1 MKTDTPLGALAELAE
16 VRRTLEKGRGPAL
29 ITGCIDSCK
38 AYLAGELADEERFS
52 LFVTY
57 NETRAAEIAAD
68 FESFGRSV
76 GVFPAKDLL
85 FYDADVHSGV
95 LERRRM
101 ETVKRLISGEKC
113 IVVTSVDALLE
124 RMRPLSDIKG
134 SVIELMPGE
143 EIPVTELVQRLSQL
157 GYERLPQAEAPGE
170 FAVRGGIIDVYTLSD
185 ENPVRIELFGDEVD
199 SLRSFDP
206 ETQRSLE
213 NLEIFTIYPAGEGAP
228 DPAFDRSLL
237 DYFPEDTRI
246 FIDEPS
252 RMAEKA
258 DAVAEEYQ
266 ESMVRRLESG
276 MTEEHEPAALFDTE
290 EVFAALARRRT
301 CALTSIDTKAGGLK
315 YAYACQL
322 QAQAVPSY
330 QGHFENLTADL
341 KNWKKDKARVIL
353 LAGSASRAQR
363 LAGDLSEYGIK
374 AIFTTD
380 RKPSPDP
387 GMVMVVPGN
396 LKRGFGY
403 PMIRFYV
410 LTEGD
415 LFGGMRKKKRSYKSD
430 PGKAVTELSSL
441 SVGDYVIHE
450 NHGLGI
456 YQGTERIERGGIAR
470 DYMKITYGDG
480 GNLYLPVTQMNL
492 LQKYA
497 DSDTEGT
504 PRLNRL
510 GGNEWARTKTRVKSA
525 VKEIAQ
531 ELVAL
536 YSARSRGEGVAYSP
550 DTVWQREFEEQF
562 PYEETDDQI
571 KAIEETKADMESGR
585 IMDRLICGDVGF
597 GKTEIAIRAAFKA
610 VQDGKQVAYLVPT
623 TILAQQHYNT
633 FMQRLADYG
642 PEVALLS
649 RFRTPA
655 EQKKTIEALRK
666 GRVDI
671 VIGTHRL
678 LSKDVSFKDL
688 GLLIIDEEQRF
699 GVADKEKI
707 KQMRINVDVLS
718 LTATPIPRTLHMSLI
733 GVRDMS
739 LLRQAPLERMPIQTY
754 VMEYNDEIVREAVA
768 REIARG
774 GQVYYVYNRVSDI
787 AKVAARVSELVPD
800 AVVAFA
806 HGQMHEKDLEQIM
819 MDFVNG
825 QIDVLVSTTIVET
838 GLDISNVNTMIIH
851 DADRYGLAQLY
862 QLRGRVGR
870 SSRTAYAFMLYHRDR
885 MLKEKAEKRL
895 SAIREYTEL
904 GSGIRI
910 AMRDL
915 ELRGAGNLLG
925 AQQHG
930 HMEAVGYD
938 MYCKLLGDAVREI
951 KGETKVTED
960 FETDMDISID
970 AYLPDEYVLNQ
981 SQRMAVY
988 RRIAQIET
996 EEEKDDVQDE
1006 LIDRFGDIPLP
1017 AQNLLQVALL
1027 RAAAH
1032 EAYITEITGDRSS
1045 VRIRMYPHAPIDG
1058 TRVAPLL
1065 ARYKGDIRVSAGS
1078 ETVFTYTDQRKVNT
1092 TTPRFLESLGRII
1105 ADIGDL
1111 TDK

>member
-1 MKTDTPLGALAELAE
+1 MKADTPLSALAEFAE
-16 VRRTLEKGRGPAL
+16 AKRNLEKGRGAVL
-29 ITGCIDSCK
+29 ISGCIDSCK
-38 AYLAGELADEERFS
+38 AYLAGALADEEGFS
-52 LFVTY
+52 LFVTC
-57 NETRAAEIAAD
+57 NETRASEIAAD
-68 FESFGRSV
+68 FESFGRAVSI
-76 GVFPAKDLL
+76 FPAKDLL
-85 FYDADVHSGV
+85 FYQADVHSGV

-101 ETVKRLISGEKC
+101 ETIRRLVSGEKC
-113 IVVTSVDALLE
+113 VVVTSVDALLE
-124 RMRPLSDIKG
+124 RMKPLDVIRS
-134 SVIELMPGE
+134 SVIELMPGDE
-143 EIPVTELVQRLSQL
+143 MPVKELIDRLCAL

-170 FAVRGGIIDVYTLSD
+170 FAVRGGIVDIYTLSD
-185 ENPVRIELFGDEVD
+185 ENPVRVEFFGDEID

-213 NLEIFTIYPAGEGAP
+213 NLEFFSVFPAGEGAP
-228 DPAFDRSLL
+228 DPAFDRNLT
-237 DYFPEDTRI
+237 DYFPAGTRI
-246 FIDEPS
+246 FLDEPS
-252 RMAEKA
+252 RLLEKA
-258 DAVAEEYQ
+258 DAVEKEFQ
-266 ESMVRRLESG
+266 ESMVRRLEAG
-276 MTEEHEPAALFDTE
+276 MTDEGAAALFSTE
-290 EVFAALARRRT
+290 EVFAALGKQRV
-301 CALTSIDTKAGGLK
+301 CAMTSIDTRGAGLK
-315 YAYACQL
+315 YVYACQL

-330 QGHFENLTADL
+330 MGHFENLTADL
-341 KNWKKDKARVIL
+341 KSWKKDKASVIL

-363 LAGDLSEYGIK
+363 LAVDLDEYGIK
-374 AIFTTD
+374 AVFTAD
-380 RKPSPDP
+380 RNPKPEP

-415 LFGGMRKKKRSYKSD
+415 LFGGAKKRQRRYKSD
-430 PGKAVTELSSL
+430 PSKAITELSSL
-441 SVGDYVIHE
+441 AVGDYVIHE

-456 YQGTERIERGGIAR
+456 YQGTERIERGGVAR

-497 DSDTEGT
+497 DSTAEGT
-504 PRLNRL
+504 PKLNRL
-510 GGNEWARTKTRVKSA
+510 GGNEWERTKTKVKTA
-525 VKEIAQ
+525 VREIAR
-531 ELVAL
+531 ELVEL
-536 YSARSRGEGVAYSP
+536 YSARSRGEGVSYSP
-550 DTVWQREFEEQF
+550 DTVWQKEFEEQF
-562 PYEETDDQI
+562 PYEETEDQL
-571 KAIEETKADMESGR
+571 KAIEDTKADMESGR

-642 PEVALLS
+642 PEVAMLS
-649 RFRTPA
+649 RFRTAA
-655 EQKKTIEALRK
+655 EQKKTIEGLKK

-678 LSKDVSFKDL
+678 LSKDVVFKDL

-707 KQMRINVDVLS
+707 KQLKINVDVLS

-754 VMEYNDEIVREAVA
+754 VMEYNDEIVREAIA
-768 REIARG
+768 RELARG

-787 AKVAARVSELVPD
+787 AKVAARVSALVPD
-800 AVVAFA
+800 ASVAFA
-806 HGQMHEKDLEQIM
+806 HGQMHEKELEQIM
-819 MDFVNG
+819 MDFVDG

-951 KGETKVTED
+951 KGESRVTED
-960 FETDMDISID
+960 FETEMDISID
-970 AYLPDEYVLNQ
+970 AYLPDEYVINQ
-981 SQRMAVY
+981 SQRMAIY

-996 EEEKDDVQDE
+996 EEEMDDVQDE

-1017 AQNLLQVALL
+1017 AQNLLHVALL
-1027 RAAAH
+1027 RARAH
-1032 EAYITEITGDRSS
+1032 EAYITEIAGDRNS
-1045 VRIRMYPHAPIDG
+1045 VKIRIFPKAPIDG
-1058 TRVAPLL
+1058 TRIAPMLE
-1065 ARYKGDIRVSAGS
+1065 RYKGDIRISAGA
-1078 ETVFTYTDQRKVNT
+1078 EAVFTYTDQRKKNT
-1092 TTPRFLESLGRII
+1092 TTALFLETLGEIVS
-1105 ADIGDL
+1105 DISGL
-1111 TDK
+1111 IGQ